1 VRNRGERV
9 LLSTAVEIPL
19 EEESE
24 LSAGDGAIPHRSE
37 SELRASYG
45 VESKYRRLRG

>member
-1 VRNRGERV
+1 MCVFYSENERIQTIVRIRGERV

-24 LSAGDGAIPHRSE
+24 LLSATD
-37 SELRASYG
+37 RA
-45 VESKYRRLRG
+45 